1 MNQERTGASDRS
13 PENSQRAQELLPLV
27 YDELRRIASVQLAQ
41 EPQAQSLEATGL
53 VHEAYLRL
61 AGSVAFVNK
70 SHFFRTA
77 AEAMR
82 RILID
87 RARQRR
93 AAKRGG
99 GARKLELAE
108 CDAVTLP
115 DPETLL
121 AVDEAISRLSSE
133 DPQSAEIA
141 KLRLFAGV
149 SIEEAAKILGISR
162 ATAFRDW
169 SFARAWLSAAI
180 APEKNEPNC

>member
-1 MNQERTGASDRS
+1 MKQEKPVAPDDLPGK
-13 PENSQRAQELLPLV
+13 SQRAPELLPLV
-27 YDELRRIASVQLAQ
+27 YDELRRIAAVQLAH
-41 EPQAQSLEATGL
+41 EPQGQSLEATGL

-61 AGSVAFVNK
+61 AGSVAFVDK

-87 RARQRR
+87 RARQRK
-93 AAKRGG
+93 AVKRGG

-108 CDAVTLP
+108 NDAVSLP

-121 AVDEAISRLSSE
+121 AVDEAISRLSRD
-133 DPQSAEIA
+133 DPQSAEVA

-149 SIEEAAKILGISR
+149 SIEEAANILGISR
-162 ATAFRDW
+162 ATAFREW
-169 SFARAWLSAAI
+169 SFARAWLSSAI
-180 APEKNEPNC
+180 GPEKNDSNS